1 MSKWISEGDWIYEI
15 LPNETECAIREY
27 KGKSENIVVPEQCGG
42 YPVTTFGND
51 VSCVFINAK
60 IQTVILPST
69 IIKITNC
76 AFLSCMTLKQ
86 IALPAG
92 LHFIGKNAFY
102 NCSSLKDIE
111 LPNNIS
117 CIKSRTFCCCE
128 SLISLTIPS
137 SVKVIES
144 MSFLGC
150 QNLKQINLCEG
161 IQIIEHHAFGLTSIA
176 EVILPNSITSVQ
188 DNSFDEDTLIKN
200 KCIK

>member
-1 MSKWISEGDWIYEI
+1 MSKWIVEGDWIYEI

-27 KGKSENIVVPEQCGG
+27 KGKNENIVVPEQCGG

-69 IIKITNC
+69 IIKITRC

-86 IALPAG
+86 IVLPAS
-92 LHFIGKNAFY
+92 LLFIGDNAFY
-102 NCSSLKDIE
+102 NCSSLKNIE

-117 CIKSRTFCCCE
+117 CIKYRTFCCCE

-150 QNLKQINLCEG
+150 QNLKQVDFCEG
-161 IQIIEHHAFGLTSIA
+161 LQIIEHHAFDLTSIA
-176 EVILPNSITSVQ
+176 EVMLPNSITNIE
-188 DNSFDEDTLIKN
+188 DDSFNEYTIIKD
-200 KCIK
+200 KCAK